1 MPLLHF
7 LDSWRDRFDFGK
19 VELDDKEKEALAKQR
34 ILTDDEAKALVKK
47 MKRVFIDRENKF
59 TYRDTGVEIE
69 NDADIYI
76 TLPNFD
82 YNKQHRKRVHLG
94 KRSDIDFTKGYIYV
108 KDPSDDESFS
118 KYDAKIMNNKD
129 NIETGLFLRA
139 IPPPPPSPR
148 LWGIFGGKSRR
159 RRRNRSMKRRSRK
172 SKSCL

>member
-1 MPLLHF
+1 MPLLDR
-7 LDSWRDRFDFGK
+7 LRDRFGFGK

-34 ILTDDEAKALVKK
+34 ILTDDEAKSLVKK

-108 KDPSDDESFS
+108 KDPSDHESFS

-129 NIETGLFLRA
+129 DIETGLFLRA
-139 IPPPPPSPR
+139 IPPPPPPSPR

-159 RRRNRSMKRRSRK
+159 RRRNRSMKRRSHK
-172 SKSCL
+172 SKSYL